1 VTSSPDLET
10 KTEGTV
16 RPLRILLITQWF
28 DPEPTFKGL
37 LFAKELMRQGHDVQV
52 LTGFP
57 NYPGGKVYDGYRV
70 RLFEREI
77 IDGVNILRVPLYPSH
92 DGSSVKRVLNYAS
105 FAASASFGVLVGKRP
120 DVAYVYH
127 PPATV
132 GLPATVAKWL
142 RGVPFVYDVQD
153 LWPDT
158 LGVTGML
165 NRPKI
170 LRSVG
175 RAMSSIYGSAAR
187 VAVLSPGFKRLLVER
202 GVPERRI
209 DVIPNWADEKQI
221 DVTVPT
227 PSRANELG
235 FDGMFTVT
243 FAGNMGTVQALDTV
257 LDAAA
262 LLRDEHQIRIVLV
275 GGGLDVERLRE
286 RSSAMQLHNVTFLA
300 RRPIAEIG
308 EILTLSDALLV
319 HLRKD
324 PLFEITIPS
333 KTQAYLMAGRP
344 ILMGVEGDAAEMV
357 EKAGA
362 GIAFE
367 PENAD
372 ALAAAIRRLHAL
384 APEQRRAM
392 GDSGSRYYRD
402 KLALKVGAARFVDSL
417 EQASLLR
424 PRFLAAKRATDVAIS
439 LAGLVALSV
448 PMGIVALAVRAKL
461 GGPVIFKQARPG
473 KDGELFSMYKF
484 RTMTD
489 ERDSSGDLLPDGI
502 RLTRFGEL
510 LRLSSLDELP
520 GLVNVLRG
528 DMSLIG
534 PRPLLVRYTEHFT
547 DEETLRL
554 AVKPGITGW
563 AQVNGRN
570 TASWDARLAMDVWYV
585 RNLSVRLDLRIFML
599 TVLRVLKSSGIEV
612 DPESKM
618 LNLDDERRAANQNG

>member
-1 VTSSPDLET
+1 
-10 KTEGTV
+10 V
-16 RPLRILLITQWF
+16 RPLRILLLTQWF

-37 LFAKELMRQGHDVQV
+37 LFAKELIRQGHEVQV

-57 NYPGGKVYDGYRV
+57 NYPGGKVYDGYAIRP
-70 RLFEREI
+70 FQRETVE
-77 IDGVNILRVPLYPSH
+77 GVSVLRVPLYPSH
-92 DGSSVKRVLNYAS
+92 DGSSIKRVLNYAS
-105 FAASASFGVLVGKRP
+105 FAASASFGVLAGKRP

-132 GLPATVAKWL
+132 GLPAFVAKWL

-170 LRSVG
+170 LGAVG
-175 RAMSSIYGSAAR
+175 RAMAGIYGSATR
-187 VAVLSPGFKRLLVER
+187 VAVLSPGFKKLLIER

-221 DVTVPT
+221 DVRLPT
-227 PSRANELG
+227 EARAAELG
-235 FDGMFTVT
+235 FGETFTVT

-262 LLRDEHQIRIVLV
+262 LLRDRPEIRIVLV
-275 GGGLDVERLRE
+275 GGGLDVDRLKQRAE
-286 RSSAMQLHNVTFLA
+286 TMGLENVVFLA

-344 ILMGVEGDAAEMV
+344 ILMGVEGDAARMV
-357 EKAGA
+357 ENAGA

-367 PENAD
+367 PENPE
-372 ALAAAIRRLHAL
+372 ALADAIRRLHTL
-384 APEQRRAM
+384 SPEERRGM
-392 GDSGSRYYRD
+392 GESGSRYYRER
-402 KLALKVGAARFVDSL
+402 LALKVGAARFAESL
-417 EQASLLR
+417 EQASLLK
-424 PRFLAAKRATDVAIS
+424 PRFLAVKRATDVAAS

-448 PMGIVALAVRAKL
+448 PMGVVAVAVRAKL

-489 ERDSSGDLLPDGI
+489 ERDAAGDLLPDGI
-502 RLTRFGEL
+502 RLTRFGSM

-520 GLVNVLRG
+520 GLLNVLRG

-547 DEETLRL
+547 EEEMLRL

-570 TASWDARLAMDVWYV
+570 TASWDTRLAMDVWYV
-585 RNLSVRLDLRIFML
+585 RNLSLRLDLKILGL

-618 LNLDDERRAANQNG
+618 LNLDDERRAARQRG

>member
-1 VTSSPDLET
+1 M
-10 KTEGTV
+10 
-16 RPLRILLITQWF
+16 RPLRILLLTQWF

-37 LFAKELMRQGHDVQV
+37 LFAKELIRQGHEVQV

-57 NYPGGKVYDGYRV
+57 NYPGGKVYDGYAIRP
-70 RLFEREI
+70 FQRETVE
-77 IDGVNILRVPLYPSH
+77 GVSVLRVPLYPSH
-92 DGSSVKRVLNYAS
+92 DGSSIKRVLNYAS
-105 FAASASFGVLVGKRP
+105 FAASASFGVLAGKRP

-132 GLPATVAKWL
+132 GLPAFVAKWL

-170 LRSVG
+170 LGAVG
-175 RAMSSIYGSAAR
+175 RAMAGIYGSATR
-187 VAVLSPGFKRLLVER
+187 VAVLSPGFKKLLIER

-221 DVTVPT
+221 DVRLPT
-227 PSRANELG
+227 EARAAELG
-235 FDGMFTVT
+235 FGETFTVT

-262 LLRDEHQIRIVLV
+262 LLRDRPEIRIVLV
-275 GGGLDVERLRE
+275 GGGLDVDRLKQRAE
-286 RSSAMQLHNVTFLA
+286 TMGLENVVFLA

-344 ILMGVEGDAAEMV
+344 ILMGVEGDAARMV
-357 EKAGA
+357 ENAGA

-367 PENAD
+367 PENPE
-372 ALAAAIRRLHAL
+372 ALADAIRRLHTL
-384 APEQRRAM
+384 SPEERRGM
-392 GDSGSRYYRD
+392 GESGSRYYRER
-402 KLALKVGAARFVDSL
+402 LALKVGAARFAESL
-417 EQASLLR
+417 EQASLLK
-424 PRFLAAKRATDVAIS
+424 PRFLAVKRATDVAAS

-448 PMGIVALAVRAKL
+448 PMGVVAVAVRAKL

-489 ERDSSGDLLPDGI
+489 ERDAAGDLLPDGI
-502 RLTRFGEL
+502 RLTRFGSM

-520 GLVNVLRG
+520 GLLNVLRG

-547 DEETLRL
+547 EEEMLRL

-585 RNLSVRLDLRIFML
+585 RNLSLRLDLKILGL

-618 LNLDDERRAANQNG
+618 LNLDDERRAARQRG

>member
-1 VTSSPDLET
+1 
-10 KTEGTV
+10 V
-16 RPLRILLITQWF
+16 RPLRILLLTQWF

-37 LFAKELMRQGHDVQV
+37 LFAKELIRQGHEVQV

-57 NYPGGKVYDGYRV
+57 NYPGGKVYDGYAIRP
-70 RLFEREI
+70 FQRETVE
-77 IDGVNILRVPLYPSH
+77 GVSVLRVPLYPSH
-92 DGSSVKRVLNYAS
+92 DGSSIKRVLNYAS
-105 FAASASFGVLVGKRP
+105 FAASASFGVLAGKRP

-132 GLPATVAKWL
+132 GLPAFVAKWL

-170 LRSVG
+170 LGAVG
-175 RAMSSIYGSAAR
+175 RAMAGIYGSATR
-187 VAVLSPGFKRLLVER
+187 VAVLSPGFKKLLIER

-221 DVTVPT
+221 DVRLPT
-227 PSRANELG
+227 EARAAELG
-235 FDGMFTVT
+235 FGETFTVT

-262 LLRDEHQIRIVLV
+262 LLRDRPEIRIVLV
-275 GGGLDVERLRE
+275 GGGLDVDRLKQRAE
-286 RSSAMQLHNVTFLA
+286 TMGLENVVFLA

-344 ILMGVEGDAAEMV
+344 ILMGVEGDAARMV
-357 EKAGA
+357 ENAGA

-367 PENAD
+367 PENPE
-372 ALAAAIRRLHAL
+372 ALADAIRRLHTL
-384 APEQRRAM
+384 SPEERRGM
-392 GDSGSRYYRD
+392 GESGSRYYRER
-402 KLALKVGAARFVDSL
+402 LALKVGAARFAESL
-417 EQASLLR
+417 EQASLLK
-424 PRFLAAKRATDVAIS
+424 PRFLAVKRATDVAAS

-448 PMGIVALAVRAKL
+448 PMGVVAVAVRAKL

-489 ERDSSGDLLPDGI
+489 ERDAAGDLLPDGI
-502 RLTRFGEL
+502 RLTRFGSM

-520 GLVNVLRG
+520 GLLNVLRG

-547 DEETLRL
+547 EEEMLRL

-585 RNLSVRLDLRIFML
+585 RNLSLRLDLKILGL

-618 LNLDDERRAANQNG
+618 LNLDDERRAARQRG

>member
-1 VTSSPDLET
+1 M
-10 KTEGTV
+10 
-16 RPLRILLITQWF
+16 RILLITQWF

-37 LFAKELMRQGHDVQV
+37 LFAKELIQQGHEVQV

-57 NYPGGKVYDGYRV
+57 NYPGGKVYDGYKIRS
-70 RLFEREI
+70 FQREVVE
-77 IDGVNILRVPLYPSH
+77 GVNVLRLPLYPSH

-105 FAASASFGVLVGKRP
+105 FAASASVGVLAGKRP

-132 GLPATVAKWL
+132 GLPALVAKWL

-170 LRSVG
+170 LRAVG
-175 RAMSSIYGSAAR
+175 KAMAGIYGSAAR
-187 VAVLSPGFKRLLVER
+187 VAVLSPGFKKLLVER

-221 DVTVPT
+221 DVSAPT
-227 PSRANELG
+227 ASRASELG
-235 FDGMFTVT
+235 FDDRFTVT

-262 LLRDEHQIRIVLV
+262 LLRDRQEIRIVLV
-275 GGGLDVERLRE
+275 GGGLDLERLRG
-286 RSSAMQLHNVTFLA
+286 RSTAMKLDNVTFLA

-319 HLRKD
+319 HLRRD
-324 PLFEITIPS
+324 PLFAITIPS

-344 ILMGVEGDAAEMV
+344 ILMGVEGDAADMV
-357 EKAGA
+357 EKAAA

-367 PENAD
+367 PENAE
-372 ALAAAIRRLHAL
+372 ALAAAIRRLQSL

-392 GDSGSRYYRD
+392 GESGSRFYRE
-402 KLALKVGAARFVDSL
+402 KLALKVGTAQFIESL

-424 PRFLAAKRATDVAIS
+424 PRFLAVKRATDVAAS
-439 LAGLVALSV
+439 LAGLVALCV
-448 PMGIVALAVRAKL
+448 PMGVVALAVRAKL

-473 KDGELFSMYKF
+473 KDGKLFSMYKF

-489 ERDSSGDLLPDGI
+489 ERHASGGLLPDGL
-502 RLTRFGEL
+502 RLTRFGSM
-510 LRLSSLDELP
+510 LRRSSLDELP

-547 DEETLRL
+547 EAEMLRL

-585 RNLSVRLDLRIFML
+585 RNLSFRLDLRILAL
-599 TVLRVLKSSGIEV
+599 TVLRVVKSSGIEV

-618 LNLDDERRAANQNG
+618 LNFDDERRAARKNG

>member
-1 VTSSPDLET
+1 M
-10 KTEGTV
+10 
-16 RPLRILLITQWF
+16 RPLRILLLTQWF

-37 LFAKELMRQGHDVQV
+37 LFAKELIRQGHEVQV

-57 NYPGGKVYDGYRV
+57 NYPGGKVYDGYAIRP
-70 RLFEREI
+70 FQRETVE
-77 IDGVNILRVPLYPSH
+77 GVSVLRVPLYPSH
-92 DGSSVKRVLNYAS
+92 DGSSIKRVLNYAS
-105 FAASASFGVLVGKRP
+105 FAASASFGVLAGKRP

-132 GLPATVAKWL
+132 GLPAFVAKWL

-170 LRSVG
+170 LGAVG
-175 RAMSSIYGSAAR
+175 RAMAGIYGSATR
-187 VAVLSPGFKRLLVER
+187 VAVLSPGFKKLLIER

-221 DVTVPT
+221 DVRLPT
-227 PSRANELG
+227 EARAAELG
-235 FDGMFTVT
+235 FGETFTVT

-262 LLRDEHQIRIVLV
+262 LLRDRPEIRIVLV
-275 GGGLDVERLRE
+275 GGGLDVDRLKQRAE
-286 RSSAMQLHNVTFLA
+286 TMGLENVVFLA

-344 ILMGVEGDAAEMV
+344 ILMGVEGDAARMV
-357 EKAGA
+357 ENAGA

-367 PENAD
+367 PENPE
-372 ALAAAIRRLHAL
+372 ALADAIRRLHTL
-384 APEQRRAM
+384 SPEERRGM
-392 GDSGSRYYRD
+392 GESGSRYYRER
-402 KLALKVGAARFVDSL
+402 LALTVGAARFAESL
-417 EQASLLR
+417 EQASLLK
-424 PRFLAAKRATDVAIS
+424 PRFLAVKRATDVAAS

-448 PMGIVALAVRAKL
+448 PMGVVAVAVRAKL

-489 ERDSSGDLLPDGI
+489 ERDAAGDLLPDGI
-502 RLTRFGEL
+502 RLTRFGSM

-520 GLVNVLRG
+520 GLLNVLRG

-547 DEETLRL
+547 EEEMLRL

-585 RNLSVRLDLRIFML
+585 RNLSLRLDLKILGL
-599 TVLRVLKSSGIEV
+599 TVLRVIKSSGIEV

-618 LNLDDERRAANQNG
+618 LNLDDERRAARQRG

>member
-1 VTSSPDLET
+1 M
-10 KTEGTV
+10 
-16 RPLRILLITQWF
+16 RPLRILLLTQWF

-37 LFAKELMRQGHDVQV
+37 LFAKELIRQGHEVQV

-57 NYPGGKVYDGYRV
+57 NYPGGKVYDGYAIRP
-70 RLFEREI
+70 FQRETVE
-77 IDGVNILRVPLYPSH
+77 GVSVLRVPLYPSH
-92 DGSSVKRVLNYAS
+92 DGSSIKRVLNYAS
-105 FAASASFGVLVGKRP
+105 FAASASFGVLAGKRP

-132 GLPATVAKWL
+132 GLPAFVAKWL

-170 LRSVG
+170 LGAVG
-175 RAMSSIYGSAAR
+175 RAMAGIYGSATR
-187 VAVLSPGFKRLLVER
+187 VAVLSPGFKKLLIER

-221 DVTVPT
+221 DVRLPT
-227 PSRANELG
+227 EARAAELG
-235 FDGMFTVT
+235 FGETFTVT

-262 LLRDEHQIRIVLV
+262 LLRDRPEIRIVLV
-275 GGGLDVERLRE
+275 GGGLDVDRLKQRAE
-286 RSSAMQLHNVTFLA
+286 TMGLENVVFLA

-344 ILMGVEGDAAEMV
+344 ILMGVEGDAARMV
-357 EKAGA
+357 ENAGA

-367 PENAD
+367 PENPE
-372 ALAAAIRRLHAL
+372 ALADAIRRLHTL
-384 APEQRRAM
+384 SPEERRGM
-392 GDSGSRYYRD
+392 GESGSRYYREG
-402 KLALKVGAARFVDSL
+402 LALKVGAARFAESL
-417 EQASLLR
+417 EQASLLK
-424 PRFLAAKRATDVAIS
+424 PRFLAVKRATDVAAS

-448 PMGIVALAVRAKL
+448 PMGVVAVAVRAKL

-489 ERDSSGDLLPDGI
+489 ERDAAGDLLPDGI
-502 RLTRFGEL
+502 RLTRFGSM

-520 GLVNVLRG
+520 GLLNVLRG

-547 DEETLRL
+547 EEEMLRL

-585 RNLSVRLDLRIFML
+585 RNLSLRLDLKILGL

-618 LNLDDERRAANQNG
+618 LNLDDERRAARQRG

>member
-1 VTSSPDLET
+1 M
-10 KTEGTV
+10 
-16 RPLRILLITQWF
+16 RPLRILLLTQWF

-37 LFAKELMRQGHDVQV
+37 LFAKELMRQGHEVEV

-57 NYPGGKVYDGYRV
+57 NYPGGKIYDGYKI
-70 RLFEREI
+70 RLFQRETVE
-77 IDGVNILRVPLYPSH
+77 GVSVLRVPLYPSH
-92 DGSSVKRVLNYAS
+92 DGSSIKRVLNYGS
-105 FAASASFGVLVGKRP
+105 FAVSASFGVLAGKRP

-132 GLPATVAKWL
+132 GLPAFVAKWL

-170 LRSVG
+170 LGAVG
-175 RAMSSIYGSAAR
+175 KAMAGIYGSAAR
-187 VAVLSPGFKRLLVER
+187 VAVLSPGFKKLLIER

-221 DVTVPT
+221 DVRVPT
-227 PSRANELG
+227 DARAAELG
-235 FDGMFTVT
+235 FGKTFTVT

-262 LLRDEHQIRIVLV
+262 LLRDQPEIRIVLV
-275 GGGLDVERLRE
+275 GGGLDVDRLKQRAE
-286 RSSAMQLHNVTFLA
+286 TMGLDNVAFLA
-300 RRPIAEIG
+300 RRPIVEIG
-308 EILTLSDALLV
+308 EILTLSDVLLV

-344 ILMGVEGDAAEMV
+344 ILMGVGGDAARMV
-357 EKAGA
+357 ANAGA
-362 GIAFE
+362 GLAFE
-367 PENAD
+367 SENPE

-384 APEQRRAM
+384 SPEERRSM
-392 GDSGSRYYRD
+392 GESGSRYYRK
-402 KLALKVGAARFVDSL
+402 KLALKVGAARFAESL
-417 EQASLLR
+417 EQASLLK
-424 PRFLAAKRATDVAIS
+424 PRFLAVKRATDVAAS
-439 LAGLVALSV
+439 LAGLVAFSI
-448 PMGIVALAVRAKL
+448 PMGVVAVAVRAKL

-489 ERDSSGDLLPDGI
+489 ERDASGDLLPDGI
-502 RLTRFGEL
+502 RLTRFGSL

-520 GLVNVLRG
+520 GLLNVLRG
-528 DMSLIG
+528 DMSLVG
-534 PRPLLVRYTEHFT
+534 PRPLLMRYTEHFT
-547 DEETLRL
+547 EEEMLRL

-570 TASWDARLAMDVWYV
+570 TASWDTRLAMDVWYV
-585 RNLSVRLDLRIFML
+585 RNLSLRLELRILGL

-618 LNLDDERRAANQNG
+618 LNLDDERRAARQSG

>member
-1 VTSSPDLET
+1 
-10 KTEGTV
+10 V
-16 RPLRILLITQWF
+16 RPLRILLLTQWF

-57 NYPGGKVYDGYRV
+57 NYPGGKIYDGYKI
-70 RLFEREI
+70 RLFQRETVE
-77 IDGVNILRVPLYPSH
+77 GVSVLRVPLYPSH
-92 DGSSVKRVLNYAS
+92 DGSSIKRVLNYAS
-105 FAASASFGVLVGKRP
+105 FAAAASFGVMAGKRP

-132 GLPATVAKWL
+132 GLPAFVAKWL

-170 LRSVG
+170 LTAVG
-175 RAMSSIYGSAAR
+175 RAMAGIYGSAAR
-187 VAVLSPGFKRLLVER
+187 VAVLSPGFKKLLVER
-202 GVPERRI
+202 GVAERRI

-221 DVTVPT
+221 DVSAPT
-227 PSRANELG
+227 GDRARELG
-235 FDGMFTVT
+235 FGESFTVT

-262 LLRDEHQIRIVLV
+262 LLRNEPAIRILLV
-275 GGGLDVERLRE
+275 GGGLDVERLAARAK
-286 RSSAMQLHNVTFLA
+286 SMALDNVVFLP

-344 ILMGVEGDAAEMV
+344 ILMGVEGDAARMV

-362 GIAFE
+362 GISFE
-367 PENAD
+367 PENPD
-372 ALAAAIRRLHAL
+372 SLAEAIRRLHAL
-384 APEQRRAM
+384 SAHERRDM
-392 GDSGSRYYRD
+392 GESGSRYYRD
-402 KLALKVGAARFVDSL
+402 KLALKVGAARFVESL
-417 EQASLLR
+417 AQASLLK
-424 PRFLAAKRATDVAIS
+424 PRFLAVKRATDVAAS
-439 LAGLVALSV
+439 LAGLVALSI
-448 PMGIVALAVRAKL
+448 PMGVVAVAVKAKL
-461 GGPVIFKQARPG
+461 GGPVIFKQSRPG

-489 ERDSSGDLLPDGI
+489 ERDTEGNLLPDGI
-502 RLTRFGEL
+502 RLTRFGSL

-520 GLVNVLRG
+520 GLLNVLRG

-547 DEETLRL
+547 EEEMLRL

-585 RNLSVRLDLRIFML
+585 RNLSFRLDLRILAL
-599 TVLRVLKSSGIEV
+599 TVLRVVKSSGIEV

-618 LNLDDERRAANQNG
+618 LNLDDERRAARQNG

>member
-1 VTSSPDLET
+1 
-10 KTEGTV
+10 V
-16 RPLRILLITQWF
+16 RPLRILLLTQWF

-37 LFAKELMRQGHDVQV
+37 LFAKELIRQGHEVQV

-57 NYPGGKVYDGYRV
+57 NYPGGKVYDGYAIRP
-70 RLFEREI
+70 FQRETVE
-77 IDGVNILRVPLYPSH
+77 GVSVLRVPLYPSH
-92 DGSSVKRVLNYAS
+92 DGSSIKRVLNYAS
-105 FAASASFGVLVGKRP
+105 FAASASFGVLAGKRP

-132 GLPATVAKWL
+132 GLPAFVAKWL

-170 LRSVG
+170 LGAVG
-175 RAMSSIYGSAAR
+175 RAMAGIYGSATR
-187 VAVLSPGFKRLLVER
+187 VAVLSPGFKKLLIER

-221 DVTVPT
+221 DVRLPT
-227 PSRANELG
+227 EARAAELG
-235 FDGMFTVT
+235 FGETFTVT

-262 LLRDEHQIRIVLV
+262 LLRDRPEIRIVLV
-275 GGGLDVERLRE
+275 GGGLDVDRLKQRAE
-286 RSSAMQLHNVTFLA
+286 TMGLENVVFLA

-344 ILMGVEGDAAEMV
+344 ILMGVEGDAARMV
-357 EKAGA
+357 ENAGA

-367 PENAD
+367 PENPE
-372 ALAAAIRRLHAL
+372 ALADAIRRLHTL
-384 APEQRRAM
+384 SPEERRGM
-392 GDSGSRYYRD
+392 GESGSRYYRER
-402 KLALKVGAARFVDSL
+402 LALTVGAARFAESL
-417 EQASLLR
+417 EQASLLK
-424 PRFLAAKRATDVAIS
+424 PRFLAVKRATDVAAS

-448 PMGIVALAVRAKL
+448 PMGVVAVAVRAKL

-489 ERDSSGDLLPDGI
+489 ERDAAGDLLPDGI
-502 RLTRFGEL
+502 RLTRFGSM

-520 GLVNVLRG
+520 GLLNVLRG

-547 DEETLRL
+547 EEEMLRL

-585 RNLSVRLDLRIFML
+585 RNLSLRLDLKILGL
-599 TVLRVLKSSGIEV
+599 TVLRVIKSSGIEV

-618 LNLDDERRAANQNG
+618 LNLDDERRAARQRG